1 MRFRLSGLVQS
12 WLPRSLA
19 IVMAACSVS
28 FENATAQF
36 GNVFGN
42 RGVGGVMIDSDGV
55 LRNSTA
61 EDQSRNLEQLR
72 STMQGAQGDLAKAT
86 DLRLISLKGIQQ
98 MVLEA
103 QKQGKSI
110 PEDVYCLGGLTR
122 IDYVFVY
129 PERNDIVIAGP
140 AEPWA
145 IGPQGSIVGK
155 NTGSPVVNLDDLAT
169 AFRYVDQARNGGV
182 SVSIDPTEQ
191 GYRQF
196 NQALRNLGANVNPSQ
211 SAPALARAFG
221 PQQVTLSGLPADSH
235 MARVI
240 LAADYRMKLYGMNL
254 AKPPVAGLPSYM
266 EMIQNRSNAST
277 QIQSRWW
284 MACDYD
290 AITHSKDRLAWKIS
304 GQRIKT
310 MTETEAFDQQGQ
322 RKQTGKAD
330 PVAKKWADNFTKK
343 IGELAVKDPV
353 FGELRNVMDLCLV
366 AALIESQNLQS
377 LAACDLSSI
386 LGNRGQIETIKLD
399 VAKSLDPQIS
409 FLQTAQGLLVSAS
422 GGVMIESWY
431 FASQVKE
438 NESVAEAKVAAA
450 KLDNDKI
457 WYQ

>member
-1 MRFRLSGLVQS
+1 MRLRLSGLVQS

-19 IVMAACSVS
+19 VMLAACSVS

-42 RGVGGVMIDSDGV
+42 RGVGGVMIDSNGV

-61 EDQSRNLEQLR
+61 EDQTKSLEQLR
-72 STMQGAQGDLAKAT
+72 SALQGAQGDLAKAT
-86 DLRLISLKGIQQ
+86 DLRLVSLKGIQQ
-98 MVLEA
+98 IAIEA
-103 QKQGKSI
+103 QNQGKQV

-122 IDYVFVY
+122 IDYVMVY

-140 AEPWA
+140 AEPWTV
-145 IGPQGSIVGK
+145 GPQGSIVGK
-155 NTGSPVVNLDDLAT
+155 NSGTPVINLDDLAT
-169 AFRYVDQARNGGV
+169 AFRYVDNARNGGV

-196 NQALRNLGANVNPSQ
+196 NQALRSLSGNTNVAAM
-211 SAPALARAFG
+211 APKLAEAFG
-221 PQQVTLSGLPADSH
+221 PQQVSLAGIPADSN

-254 AKPPVAGLPSYM
+254 AKAPVAGLPSYL
-266 EMIQNRSNAST
+266 EMVKNRANAST
-277 QIQSRWW
+277 QLQSRFW

-290 AITHSKDRLAWKIS
+290 AISHSKDRLAWKIS
-304 GQRIKT
+304 GQRIKAL
-310 MTETEAFDQQGQ
+310 TESEAFDNAGQ

-330 PVAKKWADNFTKK
+330 PVAKKWADNFTDK
-343 IGELAVKDPV
+343 LDQLSVKDPV

-377 LAACDLSSI
+377 LAACDLSGLI
-386 LGNRGQIETIKLD
+386 GQNAKVQTVKLE

-409 FLQTAQGLLVSAS
+409 FVQAAQSVLVSAS
-422 GGVMIESWY
+422 GGVSIESWL
-431 FASQVKE
+431 FASNIKE
-438 NESVAEAKVAAA
+438 NDAVAQARASIAKWDESKT
-450 KLDNDKI
+450 

>member
-1 MRFRLSGLVQS
+1 MEPDPGRNGSG
-12 WLPRSLA
+12 
-19 IVMAACSVS
+19 
-28 FENATAQF
+28 
-36 GNVFGN
+36 
-42 RGVGGVMIDSDGV
+42 ID
-55 LRNSTA
+55 
-61 EDQSRNLEQLR
+61 
-72 STMQGAQGDLAKAT
+72 
-86 DLRLISLKGIQQ
+86 
-98 MVLEA
+98 
-103 QKQGKSI
+103 
-110 PEDVYCLGGLTR
+110 
-122 IDYVFVY
+122 
-129 PERNDIVIAGP
+129 GP
-140 AEPWA
+140 AEPGA

-196 NQALRNLGANVNPSQ
+196 NQALRNLGGNVNPSQ
-211 SAPALARAFG
+211 AAPALARAFG

-304 GQRIKT
+304 GQRVKT
-310 MTETEAFDQQGQ
+310 MTETEAFDQAGQ

-386 LGNRGQIETIKLD
+386 LGNHGQIETIKLD

-431 FASQVKE
+431 FATQVKE
-438 NESVAEAKVAAA
+438 NESVAEARIAAS
-450 KLDNDKI
+450 KLDNEKT

>member
-42 RGVGGVMIDSDGV
+42 QGVGGVMIDSDGV

-98 MVLEA
+98 MVLDA

-196 NQALRNLGANVNPSQ
+196 NQALRNLGGNFNPSQ
-211 SAPALARAFG
+211 AAPALARAFG

-330 PVAKKWADNFTKK
+330 PVAKKWAENFTKK

-409 FLQTAQGLLVSAS
+409 FLQTAQGFLVSAS
-422 GGVMIESWY
+422 GGVMIESWH
-431 FASQVKE
+431 FATQVKE
-438 NESVAEAKVAAA
+438 NESVAEAKAAA
-450 KLDNDKI
+450 SKLDNNKI

>member
-98 MVLEA
+98 MVLDA

-254 AKPPVAGLPSYM
+254 ANPPVAGLPSYM

>member
-1 MRFRLSGLVQS
+1 
-12 WLPRSLA
+12 
-19 IVMAACSVS
+19 MAACSVS

-42 RGVGGVMIDSDGV
+42 RGVGGVMIDADGV

-196 NQALRNLGANVNPSQ
+196 NQALRNLGGNVNPSQ
-211 SAPALARAFG
+211 AAPALARAFG

-431 FASQVKE
+431 FATQIKE
-438 NESVAEAKVAAA
+438 NESVGEAKVATA

>member
-1 MRFRLSGLVQS
+1 
-12 WLPRSLA
+12 
-19 IVMAACSVS
+19 
-28 FENATAQF
+28 
-36 GNVFGN
+36 
-42 RGVGGVMIDSDGV
+42 
-55 LRNSTA
+55 
-61 EDQSRNLEQLR
+61 
-72 STMQGAQGDLAKAT
+72 MQGAQGDLAKAT

-98 MVLEA
+98 MVLDA

-196 NQALRNLGANVNPSQ
+196 NQALRNLGGNVNPSQ
-211 SAPALARAFG
+211 AAPALARAFG

-304 GQRIKT
+304 GQRVKT
-310 MTETEAFDQQGQ
+310 MTETEAFDQAGQ

-386 LGNRGQIETIKLD
+386 LGNHGQVETIKLD

-431 FASQVKE
+431 FATQVKE
-438 NESVAEAKVAAA
+438 NESVAEARIAAS
-450 KLDNDKI
+450 KLDNEKT

>member
-1 MRFRLSGLVQS
+1 
-12 WLPRSLA
+12 
-19 IVMAACSVS
+19 
-28 FENATAQF
+28 
-36 GNVFGN
+36 
-42 RGVGGVMIDSDGV
+42 
-55 LRNSTA
+55 
-61 EDQSRNLEQLR
+61 
-72 STMQGAQGDLAKAT
+72 MQGAQGDLAKAT

-98 MVLEA
+98 MVLDA

-196 NQALRNLGANVNPSQ
+196 NQALRNLGGNVNPSQ
-211 SAPALARAFG
+211 AAPALARAFG

-304 GQRIKT
+304 GQRVKT
-310 MTETEAFDQQGQ
+310 MTETEAFDQAGQ

-377 LAACDLSSI
+377 LAACDLSNI
-386 LGNRGQIETIKLD
+386 LGNHGQIETIKLD

-431 FASQVKE
+431 FATQVKE
-438 NESVAEAKVAAA
+438 NESVAEARVAAS
-450 KLDNDKI
+450 KLDNEKI

>member
-1 MRFRLSGLVQS
+1 MRLRLSGFIQS

-19 IVMAACSVS
+19 VMVAACSVS
-28 FENATAQF
+28 FQNATAQF

-55 LRNSTA
+55 LRTA
-61 EDQSRNLEQLR
+61 SKEDETRNLEQLR
-72 STMQGAQGDLAKAT
+72 NVLQGAQGDLAKAT
-86 DLRLISLKGIQQ
+86 QMRLISLKGIQQ
-98 MVLEA
+98 IALDA
-103 QKQGKSI
+103 QKSGKQI

-122 IDYVFVY
+122 IDYVMVY
-129 PERNDIVIAGP
+129 PERNDIVLAGP
-140 AEPWA
+140 AEPWTV
-145 IGPQGSIVGK
+145 GPQGSIVGK
-155 NTGSPVVNLDDLAT
+155 VSSNPVINLDDLAT
-169 AFRYVDQARNGGV
+169 AFRYVDEARNGGV

-196 NQALRNLGANVNPSQ
+196 NQTYSRLAGNINPTTV
-211 SAPALARAFG
+211 AELARAFG
-221 PQQVTLSGLPADSH
+221 PQQVTLSGIPAQSN

-254 AKPPVAGLPSYM
+254 AKPPVAGLPSYL
-266 EMIQNRSNAST
+266 EMLQNRSNASS
-277 QIQSRWW
+277 QLQSRFW

-310 MTETEAFDQQGQ
+310 MTESEIFDATGQ

-343 IGELAVKDPV
+343 LEQLSTKDPV

-377 LAACDLSSI
+377 LASCDLSGL
-386 LGNRGQIETIKLD
+386 LGANAKYQTVTLD

-409 FLQTAQGLLVSAS
+409 LVQTAQAMLISAS
-422 GGVMIESWY
+422 GGVMIESWQ
-431 FASQVKE
+431 FASNVKE
-438 NESVAEAKVAAA
+438 NDSVAQARASLADWNQA
-450 KLDNDKI
+450 DS

>member
-98 MVLEA
+98 MVLDA

-221 PQQVTLSGLPADSH
+221 PQQVTVSGLPADSH

>member
-1 MRFRLSGLVQS
+1 
-12 WLPRSLA
+12 
-19 IVMAACSVS
+19 
-28 FENATAQF
+28 
-36 GNVFGN
+36 
-42 RGVGGVMIDSDGV
+42 MIDSDGV

-61 EDQSRNLEQLR
+61 EDQSRSLEQLR

-98 MVLEA
+98 MVLDA

-196 NQALRNLGANVNPSQ
+196 NQALRNLGGNVNPSQ
-211 SAPALARAFG
+211 AAPALARAFG

-304 GQRIKT
+304 GQRVKT
-310 MTETEAFDQQGQ
+310 MTETEAFDQAGQ

-330 PVAKKWADNFTKK
+330 PVAKKWAENFTKK

-386 LGNRGQIETIKLD
+386 LGNHGQVETIKLD

-431 FASQVKE
+431 FATQVKE
-438 NESVAEAKVAAA
+438 NESVAEARVAAS
-450 KLDNDKI
+450 KLDNEKI

>member
-1 MRFRLSGLVQS
+1 
-12 WLPRSLA
+12 
-19 IVMAACSVS
+19 
-28 FENATAQF
+28 
-36 GNVFGN
+36 
-42 RGVGGVMIDSDGV
+42 
-55 LRNSTA
+55 
-61 EDQSRNLEQLR
+61 
-72 STMQGAQGDLAKAT
+72 
-86 DLRLISLKGIQQ
+86 
-98 MVLEA
+98 
-103 QKQGKSI
+103 
-110 PEDVYCLGGLTR
+110 
-122 IDYVFVY
+122 
-129 PERNDIVIAGP
+129 
-140 AEPWA
+140 
-145 IGPQGSIVGK
+145 
-155 NTGSPVVNLDDLAT
+155 
-169 AFRYVDQARNGGV
+169 
-182 SVSIDPTEQ
+182 
-191 GYRQF
+191 
-196 NQALRNLGANVNPSQ
+196 
-211 SAPALARAFG
+211 
-221 PQQVTLSGLPADSH
+221 

-431 FASQVKE
+431 FATQVKE

>member
-1 MRFRLSGLVQS
+1 
-12 WLPRSLA
+12 
-19 IVMAACSVS
+19 
-28 FENATAQF
+28 
-36 GNVFGN
+36 
-42 RGVGGVMIDSDGV
+42 MIDSDGV

-98 MVLEA
+98 MVLDA

>member
-1 MRFRLSGLVQS
+1 
-12 WLPRSLA
+12 
-19 IVMAACSVS
+19 
-28 FENATAQF
+28 
-36 GNVFGN
+36 
-42 RGVGGVMIDSDGV
+42 
-55 LRNSTA
+55 
-61 EDQSRNLEQLR
+61 
-72 STMQGAQGDLAKAT
+72 
-86 DLRLISLKGIQQ
+86 
-98 MVLEA
+98 
-103 QKQGKSI
+103 
-110 PEDVYCLGGLTR
+110 
-122 IDYVFVY
+122 
-129 PERNDIVIAGP
+129 
-140 AEPWA
+140 
-145 IGPQGSIVGK
+145 
-155 NTGSPVVNLDDLAT
+155 
-169 AFRYVDQARNGGV
+169 
-182 SVSIDPTEQ
+182 
-191 GYRQF
+191 
-196 NQALRNLGANVNPSQ
+196 
-211 SAPALARAFG
+211 
-221 PQQVTLSGLPADSH
+221 

-431 FASQVKE
+431 FATQVKE
-438 NESVAEAKVAAA
+438 NESVGGAKVAAA

>member
-1 MRFRLSGLVQS
+1 MRLRLSGFVQS

-19 IVMAACSVS
+19 VMVAACSVS
-28 FENATAQF
+28 FQNATAQF

-55 LRNSTA
+55 LRSVSK
-61 EDQSRNLEQLR
+61 EDQSRSLEQLR
-72 STMQGAQGDLAKAT
+72 GVLQGAQGDLAQAT
-86 DLRLISLKGIQQ
+86 SMRLISLKGIQQ
-98 MVLEA
+98 IALDA
-103 QKQGKSI
+103 QKQGKQI

-122 IDYVFVY
+122 IDYVMVY
-129 PERNDIVIAGP
+129 PERNDIVLAGP
-140 AEPWA
+140 AEPWMV
-145 IGPQGSIVGK
+145 GPQGSIVGK
-155 NTGSPVVNLDDLAT
+155 VSGSPVINLDDLAT
-169 AFRYVDQARNGGV
+169 AFRYVDEARQGGV

-196 NQALRNLGANVNPSQ
+196 NQTYARVAGNINPTTV
-211 SAPALARAFG
+211 AELARAFG
-221 PQQVTLSGLPADSH
+221 PQQVTLSGIPAQSN

-254 AKPPVAGLPSYM
+254 AKAPVAGLPSYL
-266 EMIQNRSNAST
+266 EMMKNRSNAST
-277 QIQSRWW
+277 QLQSRFW

-310 MTETEAFDQQGQ
+310 MTESEAFDASGQ

-330 PVAKKWADNFTKK
+330 PVAKKWADNFTNKL
-343 IGELAVKDPV
+343 EQLATKDPV

-377 LAACDLSSI
+377 LAACDLSGL
-386 LGNRGQIETIKLD
+386 LGSSAKYKTLELE

-409 FLQTAQGLLVSAS
+409 FVQTAQSMLISAS
-422 GGVMIESWY
+422 GGVMIESWH
-431 FASQVKE
+431 FASNVKE
-438 NESVAEAKVAAA
+438 SESVAQAKASIARW
-450 KLDNDKI
+450 NDSNQ

>member
-122 IDYVFVY
+122 IDYDFVY

-196 NQALRNLGANVNPSQ
+196 NQALRNLGGNVNPSQ
-211 SAPALARAFG
+211 AAPALARAFG

-422 GGVMIESWY
+422 GGVMIESWH
-431 FASQVKE
+431 FATQVKE
-438 NESVAEAKVAAA
+438 NESVAEAKVAAS